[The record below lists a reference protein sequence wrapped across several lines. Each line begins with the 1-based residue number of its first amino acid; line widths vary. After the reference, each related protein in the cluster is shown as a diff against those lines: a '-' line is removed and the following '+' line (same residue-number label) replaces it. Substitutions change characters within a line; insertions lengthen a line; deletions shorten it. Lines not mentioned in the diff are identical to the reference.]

1 MIDSQGYRLN
11 VGIIVCN
18 ESNQLLLCKRFGKP
32 NAWQFPQGGIDQN
45 EQPLDAMYRELDEE
59 LGLAPQ
65 DVTIMAESTDWL
77 AYDLPK
83 EFRRYHSK
91 PLCIGQKQKWFLL
104 RLQSPDSSIRFD
116 LSAEQEFDEWQWVDY
131 WDPVQRVIEFKR
143 DVYQN
148 ILSEFAPVLGQK
160 ESV

>member
-18 ESNQLLLCKRFGKP
+18 KSNQLLLCKRFGKA
-32 NAWQFPQGGIDQN
+32 NAWQFPQGGIDKN
-45 EQPLDAMYRELDEE
+45 EQPLEAMYRELDEE
-59 LGLAPQ
+59 LGLAPT
-65 DVTIMAESTDWL
+65 DVDIIAQSADWL

-83 EFRRYHSK
+83 EFRRYYSK

-104 RLQSPDSSIRFD
+104 RLLSPDSAIRFD
-116 LSAEQEFDEWQWVDY
+116 LSEEQEFDDWQWVDY
-131 WDPVQRVIEFKR
+131 WHPVERVIEFKR
-143 DVYQN
+143 DVYKD
-148 ILSEFAPVLGQK
+148 ILTEFAPLLGHK